1 MSVAAPKPEP
11 RSRQGIDYGET
22 VDVQNIHAAAERENR
37 EPRAGLEPLP
47 LWFIALLGF
56 AVFFGGF
63 YFGRYAGDFSGASL
77 EPRGGQQLAQKS
89 TASAAG
95 GQPQSAE
102 LSPAA
107 RGKKI
112 FLANCATCHQAS
124 GTGVAGQYP
133 PLAGSEYVTG
143 GTRRLG
149 MIVLKGLQGPLT
161 VKGAQYGSAVM
172 QPWEKTLTDAKIAD
186 VLTYIRSDW
195 GNNALPVAAEG
206 IAALRKELAG
216 RTDSFTQPDLEA
228 VPAEANLP
236 GGDQAAAANANAPAV
251 VQVVIRNMKFNPPN
265 LEVKKGDVVEWKNDD
280 ITPHTATSATFD
292 SASIDPDKSWRH
304 TFTEAGS
311 FPYTCTFHPDMKA
324 AVIVK

>member
-11 RSRQGIDYGET
+11 RPQQGIDYGET
-22 VDVQNIHAAAERENR
+22 VNVEKIHAAAQREKR

-63 YFGRYAGDFSGASL
+63 YFGRYAGDFSSASL
-77 EPRGGQQLAQKS
+77 EPRGGEQVAQKS
-89 TASAAG
+89 AASVAG
-95 GQPQSAE
+95 GQAQAVE
-102 LSPAA
+102 LTPAM

-133 PLAGSEYVTG
+133 PLAGSEYVLG

-161 VKGAQYGSAVM
+161 VKGGQYGSAVM

-186 VLTYIRSDW
+186 TLTYIRSEW
-195 GNNALPVAAEG
+195 GNNAPPVAAEG

-216 RTDSFTQPDLEA
+216 RTESFTQADLEA
-228 VPAEANLP
+228 VPADANLP
-236 GGDQAAAANANAPAV
+236 GGAQASAAHANAPAV

-265 LEVKKGDVVEWKNDD
+265 LEVKKGDVVEWKNED
-280 ITPHTATSATFD
+280 ITPHTATSASFD
-292 SASIDPDKSWRH
+292 SAAIDPDKSWRH

-311 FPYTCTFHPDMKA
+311 FPYICTFHPDMKA
-324 AVIVK
+324 AIIVK

>member
-11 RSRQGIDYGET
+11 RPQQGIDYGET
-22 VDVQNIHAAAERENR
+22 VNVQNIHAAAQREKR

-63 YFGRYAGDFSGASL
+63 YFGRYAGEFSGASL
-77 EPRGGQQLAQKS
+77 EPRGAQQVAQKS
-89 TASAAG
+89 AASAG
-95 GQPQSAE
+95 GQPQAAE
-102 LSPAA
+102 LSPAM

-112 FLANCATCHQAS
+112 FLANCAVCHQPT

-133 PLAGSEYVTG
+133 PLAGSEYVMG
-143 GTRRLG
+143 GTRLLG

-161 VKGAQYGSAVM
+161 VKGGQYGSAVM

-186 VLTYIRSDW
+186 TLTYIRSEW
-195 GNNALPVAAEG
+195 GNNAPPVAAEG

-216 RTDSFTQPDLEA
+216 RTDSFTQPDLAA
-228 VPAEANLP
+228 VPADANLP
-236 GGDQAAAANANAPAV
+236 GGNQAPEANANAPAV
-251 VQVVIRNMKFNPPN
+251 VQVLIRNMKFNPPS
-265 LEVKKGDVVEWKNDD
+265 LEVKKGDIVEWKNED

-324 AVIVK
+324 AIIVK